1 MQLAPGEAV
10 ALVGERHQPLT
21 AFAGTTVHAVA
32 AIGNPQRFFRML
44 VAAGIGVMAHP
55 LPDHARISAADIR
68 FADGNSV
75 LMTEKDAVKCAGIA
89 DARHWYVPVDAGFSP
104 TDAARLLDIV
114 MNCIAGFERGA
125 HEAPDG

>member
-1 MQLAPGEAV
+1 
-10 ALVGERHQPLT
+10 
-21 AFAGTTVHAVA
+21 VHAVA